1 MSINILIFLVLTF
14 AILFLFFYMFMRD
27 KAIDKK
33 FMLISTALEDI
44 NNEIY
49 KLQKQ
54 QKANSLDVEKIVSE
68 RLDEV
73 LDSLI
78 QTIKET
84 QYKNQKEIEILYN
97 KISKI
102 EGDVKNFSL
111 PNFNSMIQKDDKKEE
126 IKSLYEIGW
135 SVEDI
140 AKQLNMN
147 VGEVSFFLNLIQKP

>member
-1 MSINILIFLVLTF
+1 MSINILLFIVLTC
-14 AILFLFFYMFMRD
+14 AIVFLFLYMFMRD
-27 KAIDKK
+27 KTIDKK

-68 RLDEV
+68 RLDEI
-73 LDSLI
+73 LNSLI
-78 QTIKET
+78 ETIKEN

-97 KISKI
+97 KIIKI
-102 EGDVKNFSL
+102 EKDVKNFAL
-111 PNFNSMIQKDDKKEE
+111 PLHSINPKDDKKDE
-126 IKSLYEIGW
+126 IKALYEIGW

-147 VGEVSFFLNLIQKP
+147 VGEVSFILNLI

>member
-1 MSINILIFLVLTF
+1 VSINILIFLVLTF
-14 AILFLFFYMFMRD
+14 AILFLFFYMFIRD

-97 KISKI
+97 KITKI

-111 PNFNSMIQKDDKKEE
+111 PNFNSMMQKDDKKEE

-140 AKQLNMN
+140 AKQLHMN

>member
-14 AILFLFFYMFMRD
+14 AILFLFFYMFIRD

-97 KISKI
+97 KITKI

-111 PNFNSMIQKDDKKEE
+111 PNFNSMMQKDDKKEE

-140 AKQLNMN
+140 AKQLHMN